1 MNGRLQEWVALTS
14 PDSSSQSITPTN
26 STSQQNTPAKASA
39 PLPAETSF
47 SIRLES
53 GDTECR
59 CVDVC
64 CCDRSVS
71 CNPVSL
77 LPLVQTLHQLLA
89 CLPRSVLSHL
99 CYSFFLRKNVVVYS
113 NSVHRLPAL
122 YSLLERIA
130 GTTEGAYVGIPFYP
144 QCLLRANTLFAL
156 ADESNDT
163 DTPFFACVLRH
174 GRCEEKHA
182 VPAHADL

>member
-1 MNGRLQEWVALTS
+1 MNGRLQEWLALTS

-26 STSQQNTPAKASA
+26 STTQQNTPAKASA
-39 PLPAETSF
+39 LLPAETSF

-130 GTTEGAYVGIPFYP
+130 GTTEGAVSVVTV
-144 QCLLRANTLFAL
+144 RET
-156 ADESNDT
+156 
-163 DTPFFACVLRH
+163 
-174 GRCEEKHA
+174 
-182 VPAHADL
+182 